1 MARAGRKRSGEST
14 RTAGPRGETRAAII
28 EATVETLA
36 ELGFSGT
43 SARAVADRAGVAPGG
58 VFYHFGSMDQLLA
71 EVYTT
76 CLDRRI
82 ARLRAAVAVPVEGL
96 SAAFTDAVRNEF
108 AHIESRALLEL
119 VVGAINSPELAVRV
133 RAGFDTSFAFTR
145 EVIEQVLADSPLAG
159 ALPLDLIAQVAAS
172 AFFGLAVLDLV
183 GAEVDIEG
191 MTAMANLLIGI
202 AAGRMPELPEGLI
215 SPAGPGAGPD

>member
-1 MARAGRKRSGEST
+1 MARAGRKRGGESPGGASPGGGT
-14 RTAGPRGETRAAII
+14 RSSII
-28 EATVETLA
+28 EATIGTLA
-36 ELGFSGT
+36 SLGFSGT

-71 EVYTT
+71 EVFTT

-96 SAAFTDAVRNEF
+96 STAFTAAVRDEF

-119 VVGAINSPELAVRV
+119 VVGAINSPQLAVRV

-172 AFFGLAVLDLV
+172 AFFGLAVVNLV
-183 GAEVDIEG
+183 GADVDIEG
-191 MTAMANLLIGI
+191 MTAMANMMIGI
-202 AAGRMPELPEGLI
+202 AAGRIPDGLI
-215 SPAGPGAGPD
+215 SPDAPIVE